1 MSVKEMDLYVIVM
14 SYAVS
19 MVASHEL
26 PARYSRK
33 FIWLWSATPTGCST
47 PRQQSMCMQ
56 LGSDPTAAEVQAVKD
71 YVQEHRSG
79 VKVVQADWLRQC
91 GKQRSLL
98 PASHNYLVPL
108 SSLTAPPARLVS
120 DKQEV
125 QKVPAGLMG
134 AGQEADSGD
143 PHAGQQAPGG
153 GADVDECEAA
163 VGSQAPKHQALKGLW

>member
-1 MSVKEMDLYVIVM
+1 
-14 SYAVS
+14 
-19 MVASHEL
+19 
-26 PARYSRK
+26 
-33 FIWLWSATPTGCST
+33 
-47 PRQQSMCMQ
+47 MQ

-91 GKQRSLL
+91 GEQRSLL
-98 PASHNYLVPL
+98 PAFHDYLVPL

-120 DKQEV
+120 PDKQEA
-125 QKVPAGLMG
+125 QKVPAEVTG

-143 PHAGQQAPGG
+143 PQAGHQAPGG
-153 GADVDECEAA
+153 GTDGDECEAA